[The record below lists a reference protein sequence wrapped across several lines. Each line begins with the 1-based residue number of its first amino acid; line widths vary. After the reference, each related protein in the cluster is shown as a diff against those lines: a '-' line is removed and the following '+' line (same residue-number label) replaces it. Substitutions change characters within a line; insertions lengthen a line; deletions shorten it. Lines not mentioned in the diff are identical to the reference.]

1 MSLQQYIDQLQ
12 AAIAHLSTTSFV
24 INTTLHTDLRAG
36 DQAFVQGTV
45 HFTDNSSL
53 HFKEYLDAVS
63 DQVDK
68 LMYSYH
74 YQDAQ
79 KQLIFRYDNAAHK
92 PPIAFTEHKHLS
104 DCVEAAPAPTL
115 DAVFKEILATWP

>member
-12 AAIAHLSTTSFV
+12 AVISHLSTTPFV
-24 INTTLHTDLRAG
+24 INTTLNTDLRAG
-36 DQAFVQGTV
+36 DQAFVQGAV
-45 HFTDNSSL
+45 HFTDNSAL

-92 PPIAFTEHKHLS
+92 PPLVFTEHKHLP
-104 DCVEAAPAPTL
+104 DRVEAAPAPTL
-115 DAVFKEILATWP
+115 NDVFREILATWQ

>member
-12 AAIAHLSTTSFV
+12 AAIAYLSTTSFV

-45 HFTDNSSL
+45 HFTDNSLL
-53 HFKEYLDAVS
+53 HFKESLDAVS

-92 PPIAFTEHKHLS
+92 PPLAFTEHKLLS

>member
-12 AAIAHLSTTSFV
+12 AVISRLSTSSFV
-24 INTTLHTDLRAG
+24 INTTLNADLRAG
-36 DQAFVQGTV
+36 DQAFVQGTI
-45 HFTDNSSL
+45 HFTDNSLL

-63 DQVDK
+63 DHVDK

-92 PPIAFTEHKHLS
+92 PPLAFTEHKHLA
-104 DCVEAAPAPTL
+104 DRVEAAPAPTL
-115 DAVFKEILATWP
+115 EDVSKEILATWS